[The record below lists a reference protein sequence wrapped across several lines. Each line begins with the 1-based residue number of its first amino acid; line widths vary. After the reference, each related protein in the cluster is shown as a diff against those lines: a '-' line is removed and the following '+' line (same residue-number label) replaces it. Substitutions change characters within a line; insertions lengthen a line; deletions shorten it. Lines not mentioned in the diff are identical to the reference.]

1 MWSGF
6 RYRMLA
12 RKKLGKNRS
21 SGISNRFECVPWV
34 VWSAK
39 KHQTDCKSNFL
50 NQPNTTQISLNS
62 IKVNSTHIV
71 ASSNIIHVGFKFLV
85 QGLHLLNDLKT
96 TIFKRRISPYIL
108 LIYQFQKLRLSVSL
122 VGFWNS
128 TQPRVQHS
136 NRLEMSE
143 E

>member
-1 MWSGF
+1 
-6 RYRMLA
+6 MLA

-71 ASSNIIHVGFKFLV
+71 ASSNIIHAGFKFLV
-85 QGLHLLNDLKT
+85 QGLHLVQFRSKHRT
-96 TIFKRRISPYIL
+96 TNLPISETETFSQFGGFLELHTTQGTTFKPIGDVRRVV
-108 LIYQFQKLRLSVSL
+108 FQ
-122 VGFWNS
+122 
-128 TQPRVQHS
+128 
-136 NRLEMSE
+136 
-143 E
+143 